1 MSIKL
6 ILIQKYMYRLQFIPK
21 PKFGTVD
28 HLGSLLD
35 TTVCSCGKTTMSI
48 YTQNIVGQE
57 ELMRRNDFAFLS

>member
-1 MSIKL
+1 
-6 ILIQKYMYRLQFIPK
+6 MYRSQFIPK

-28 HLGSLLD
+28 HLESVLD
-35 TTVCSCGKTTMSI
+35 TTVYSCGKTTMSI